1 MTRNKS
7 FKQRVRARM
16 DRTGESYSSARA
28 HLLARADSAPA
39 SASLTRAD
47 TASEGVRA
55 GAGHTASTAAMD
67 TRIPDGSVRER
78 TGRDYAGWFTL
89 LDDWG
94 ATGRTHTEIAAWLVQ
109 EHDVPDWWAQTV
121 TVAYEQARGLRVPG
135 QKKDGFAVSA
145 SKTVDV
151 PVERLFAAFT
161 EADRRERWLPGSDLS
176 VRTATE
182 PQRLTADFDHT
193 TRLTVRFTAKGG
205 GRAMVAFEHSKL
217 ADAEAAEA
225 AKVFWKQRLA
235 RLKDLLEQD
244 QD

>member
-16 DRTGESYSSARA
+16 DRTGESYSAARV
-28 HLLARADSAPA
+28 HLLPRAESAPA
-39 SASLTRAD
+39 SASVTHAD

-55 GAGHTASTAAMD
+55 GAEHTASTAAMN
-67 TRIPDGSVRER
+67 TRVPDGSVRER
-78 TGRDYAGWFTL
+78 TGRDYAGWSAL
-89 LDDWG
+89 LDAWG
-94 ATGRTHTEIAAWLVQ
+94 APGRTHTEIAAWLVR
-109 EHDVPDWWAQTV
+109 EHDVPGWWAQTV

-161 EADRRERWLPGSDLS
+161 KEAWCERWLPGSDLS

-182 PQRLTADFDHT
+182 PQRLTADFDHAS
-193 TRLTVRFTAKGG
+193 RLTVRFTAKGEDK
-205 GRAMVAFEHSKL
+205 AVVASEHSKL
-217 ADAEAAEA
+217 ADDEAAGA
-225 AKVFWKQRLA
+225 AKVFWRQRLA
-235 RLKDLLEQD
+235 RLKDLLEQEGA
-244 QD
+244 